1 MKVIKKTIYLVLAI
15 ALILPA
21 LVLQTGHA
29 SASTTQT
36 LNFNTTVTNT
46 ISNKNAEQV
55 YKITLPSA
63 GTVKVNLNSYIEAVI
78 LDLTDENGKS
88 VWGYSRDIYDGSAST
103 PKQWSDQAD
112 LEAGI
117 YYIKIS
123 QSSDYTGKYDLKVG
137 FNTAGNNETEPNNGT
152 SQAQPITLN
161 TQKINGFLSLNDD
174 TDCYKFILKQAGTID
189 VHVDS
194 NIYDAS
200 LDLLD
205 ESGNDVW
212 GIDEDIYG
220 GSSQT
225 PKQWSKSVDLEAGTY
240 YIKISNSSGY
250 TGKYNLY
257 VNYTPAGNNEVEPN
271 NGTSQAQELS
281 NGQKV
286 TGFLSW
292 SDDTD
297 VYKVNLPKA
306 GNLKISLD
314 SSIDWAYVDLID
326 ANGNNIW
333 DEESVYDGTKETPKQ
348 WMKDADLEAG
358 TYYIKIHSPETG
370 TYHLSTWFTAAGNNE
385 SEPNNG
391 TTQAQQISLNTQKIT
406 GFLSESDHT
415 DCYKFT
421 LPKAVKVTM
430 NVDSSMKG
438 VDLHLTNSKGTALW
452 DDYIYDGSI
461 ETPKQWNKSE
471 SLPAGTYY
479 LKISSDYNT
488 GKYVLS
494 VNAPLYPSAP
504 SINTVSTNSTS
515 VSGKTDAN
523 CTVYVKA
530 GSKTY
535 KGKSN
540 NKGDYKVSI
549 PKQKAG
555 TKIYVYATNTYGKS
569 GTKVTTVGSPATTP
583 SVNTVSNKST
593 SISGKTSKSSTV
605 YVKIGSKTCKGKSNS
620 KGDYKVS
627 IPKQKAGTKIYVYA
641 TNTYGK
647 SGTKSVTVVD
657 RIAPSTP
664 SVYTVSHTSRYIT
677 GKTEAYATVTAYTGS
692 KKIGSAEADKHS
704 SYKIKI
710 SPKKKGT
717 AIKVKATDKSG
728 NSSGYRTVKVK

>member
-1 MKVIKKTIYLVLAI
+1 MAI

-63 GTVKVNLNSYIEAVI
+63 GTVKVNLNSYIEAVT
-78 LDLTDENGKS
+78 LELTDENGES
-88 VWGYSRDIYDGSAST
+88 VWGYSRNIYGGSAST

-123 QSSDYTGKYDLKVG
+123 QSSYHTGKYDLKVG
-137 FNTAGNNETEPNNGT
+137 FNTAGNNETEPNNST

-212 GIDEDIYG
+212 GDEDIYG

-271 NGTSQAQELS
+271 NSTSQAQELS

-314 SSIDWAYVDLID
+314 SSIDWVYVDLID
-326 ANGNNIW
+326 ANGNNI
-333 DEESVYDGTKETPKQ
+333 
-348 WMKDADLEAG
+348 
-358 TYYIKIHSPETG
+358 
-370 TYHLSTWFTAAGNNE
+370 
-385 SEPNNG
+385 
-391 TTQAQQISLNTQKIT
+391 
-406 GFLSESDHT
+406 
-415 DCYKFT
+415 
-421 LPKAVKVTM
+421 
-430 NVDSSMKG
+430 
-438 VDLHLTNSKGTALW
+438 W

-479 LKISSDYNT
+479 LKISRDYNT

-569 GTKVTTVGSPATTP
+569 GTKVTTVGSPAATP

-593 SISGKTSKSSTV
+593 FVSGKTSKSSTV
-605 YVKIGSKTCKGKSNS
+605 HVKIGSKTYKGKSNN

-664 SVYTVSHTSRYIT
+664 SVNTVSHTSRYIT

-692 KKIGSAEADKHS
+692 KKIGSAKADKHG

-717 AIKVKATDKSG
+717 VVKVKATDKSG

>member
-15 ALILPA
+15 SLILPA

-78 LDLTDENGKS
+78 LDLTDENGES

-200 LDLLD
+200 LNLLD

-212 GIDEDIYG
+212 GRDEAIYG

-225 PKQWSKSVDLEAGTY
+225 PEQWSKSVDLEAGTY
-240 YIKISNSSGY
+240 YIKISNYYSGD

-257 VNYTPAGNNEVEPN
+257 VNYTP
-271 NGTSQAQELS
+271 
-281 NGQKV
+281 
-286 TGFLSW
+286 
-292 SDDTD
+292 
-297 VYKVNLPKA
+297 
-306 GNLKISLD
+306 
-314 SSIDWAYVDLID
+314 
-326 ANGNNIW
+326 
-333 DEESVYDGTKETPKQ
+333 
-348 WMKDADLEAG
+348 
-358 TYYIKIHSPETG
+358 
-370 TYHLSTWFTAAGNNE
+370 AGNNE

-430 NVDSSMKG
+430 NVDFSMKG

-452 DDYIYDGSI
+452 DDHIYDGSI
-461 ETPKQWNKSE
+461 ETPEQWNKSE

-569 GTKVTTVGSPATTP
+569 GTKVTTVGSPAATP

-593 SISGKTSKSSTV
+593 FVSGKTSKSSTV
-605 YVKIGSKTCKGKSNS
+605 HVKIGSKTYKGKSNN

-664 SVYTVSHTSRYIT
+664 SVNTVSHTSRYIT

-692 KKIGSAEADKHS
+692 KKIGSAKADKHG

-717 AIKVKATDKSG
+717 VVKVKATDKSG

>member
-63 GTVKVNLNSYIEAVI
+63 GTVKVNLNSYIEAVT
-78 LDLTDENGKS
+78 LELTDENGES
-88 VWGYSRDIYDGSAST
+88 VWGYSRNIYGGSAST

-123 QSSDYTGKYDLKVG
+123 QFSYHTGKYDLKVG
-137 FNTAGNNETEPNNGT
+137 FNTAGNNETEPNNST
-152 SQAQPITLN
+152 SQAQLITLN

-212 GIDEDIYG
+212 GDEDIYG

-271 NGTSQAQELS
+271 NSTSQAQELS

-314 SSIDWAYVDLID
+314 SSIDWVYVDLID
-326 ANGNNIW
+326 ANGNNI
-333 DEESVYDGTKETPKQ
+333 
-348 WMKDADLEAG
+348 
-358 TYYIKIHSPETG
+358 
-370 TYHLSTWFTAAGNNE
+370 
-385 SEPNNG
+385 
-391 TTQAQQISLNTQKIT
+391 
-406 GFLSESDHT
+406 
-415 DCYKFT
+415 
-421 LPKAVKVTM
+421 
-430 NVDSSMKG
+430 
-438 VDLHLTNSKGTALW
+438 W

-479 LKISSDYNT
+479 LKISRDYNT

-569 GTKVTTVGSPATTP
+569 GTKVTTVGSPAATP

-593 SISGKTSKSSTV
+593 FVSGKTSKSSTV
-605 YVKIGSKTCKGKSNS
+605 HVKIGSKTYKGKSNNKGDYKVS
-620 KGDYKVS
+620 IPKQKAGTKIYVYATNTYGKSGTKVTTVGSPAATPSVNTVSNKSTFVSGKTSKSSTVHVKIGSKTYKGKSNNKGDYKVS

-664 SVYTVSHTSRYIT
+664 SVNTVSHTSRYIT

-692 KKIGSAEADKHS
+692 KKIGSAKADKHG

-717 AIKVKATDKSG
+717 VVKVKATDKSG

>member
-1 MKVIKKTIYLVLAI
+1 MAI

-78 LDLTDENGKS
+78 LDLTDENGES

-112 LEAGI
+112 LEAGT

-123 QSSDYTGKYDLKVG
+123 QADDYTGKYDLKVG
-137 FNTAGNNETEPNNGT
+137 FNTAGSNEKEPNNGT

-212 GIDEDIYG
+212 GDEDIYG

-271 NGTSQAQELS
+271 NSTSQAQELS

-314 SSIDWAYVDLID
+314 SSIDWVYVDLID
-326 ANGNNIW
+326 ANGNNI
-333 DEESVYDGTKETPKQ
+333 
-348 WMKDADLEAG
+348 
-358 TYYIKIHSPETG
+358 
-370 TYHLSTWFTAAGNNE
+370 
-385 SEPNNG
+385 
-391 TTQAQQISLNTQKIT
+391 
-406 GFLSESDHT
+406 
-415 DCYKFT
+415 
-421 LPKAVKVTM
+421 
-430 NVDSSMKG
+430 
-438 VDLHLTNSKGTALW
+438 W

-479 LKISSDYNT
+479 LKISRDYNT

-569 GTKVTTVGSPATTP
+569 GTKVTTVGSPAATP

-593 SISGKTSKSSTV
+593 FVSGKTSKSSTV
-605 YVKIGSKTCKGKSNS
+605 HVKIGSKTYKGKSNS

-664 SVYTVSHTSRYIT
+664 SVNTVSHTSRYIT

-692 KKIGSAEADKHS
+692 KKIGSAKADKHG

-717 AIKVKATDKSG
+717 AVKVKATDKSG

>member
-15 ALILPA
+15 SLILPA

-78 LDLTDENGKS
+78 LDLTDENGES

-200 LDLLD
+200 LNLLD

-212 GIDEDIYG
+212 GRDEAIYG

-225 PKQWSKSVDLEAGTY
+225 PEQWSKSVDLEAGTY
-240 YIKISNSSGY
+240 YIKISNYYSGD

-257 VNYTPAGNNEVEPN
+257 VNYTPAGNNE
-271 NGTSQAQELS
+271 
-281 NGQKV
+281 
-286 TGFLSW
+286 
-292 SDDTD
+292 
-297 VYKVNLPKA
+297 
-306 GNLKISLD
+306 
-314 SSIDWAYVDLID
+314 
-326 ANGNNIW
+326 
-333 DEESVYDGTKETPKQ
+333 
-348 WMKDADLEAG
+348 
-358 TYYIKIHSPETG
+358 
-370 TYHLSTWFTAAGNNE
+370 
-385 SEPNNG
+385 SEPNNV

-406 GFLSESDHT
+406 GFLSESDDT

-430 NVDSSMKG
+430 NVDSSMER
-438 VDLHLTNSKGTALW
+438 VDLHLTNSEGTALW

-461 ETPKQWNKSE
+461 ETPKQWNKSK

-479 LKISSDYNT
+479 LKISSDFNT

-494 VNAPLYPSAP
+494 VNAPLHPSAP

-569 GTKVTTVGSPATTP
+569 GTKVTTVGSPAATP

-593 SISGKTSKSSTV
+593 FVSGKTSKSSTV
-605 YVKIGSKTCKGKSNS
+605 HVKIGSKTYKGKSNS

-664 SVYTVSHTSRYIT
+664 SVNTVSHTSRYIT

-692 KKIGSAEADKHS
+692 KKIGSAKADKHG

-717 AIKVKATDKSG
+717 AVKVKATDKSG

>member
-1 MKVIKKTIYLVLAI
+1 M
-15 ALILPA
+15 
-21 LVLQTGHA
+21 
-29 SASTTQT
+29 
-36 LNFNTTVTNT
+36 
-46 ISNKNAEQV
+46 
-55 YKITLPSA
+55 
-63 GTVKVNLNSYIEAVI
+63 
-78 LDLTDENGKS
+78 DLTDENGES

-194 NIYDAS
+194 NIYNVS
-200 LDLLD
+200 LNLLD
-205 ESGNDVW
+205 ENGNDVW
-212 GIDEDIYG
+212 GDEDIYG
-220 GSSQT
+220 ESSQT

-271 NGTSQAQELS
+271 NSTSQAQELS

-326 ANGNNIW
+326 ANGNNI
-333 DEESVYDGTKETPKQ
+333 
-348 WMKDADLEAG
+348 
-358 TYYIKIHSPETG
+358 
-370 TYHLSTWFTAAGNNE
+370 
-385 SEPNNG
+385 
-391 TTQAQQISLNTQKIT
+391 
-406 GFLSESDHT
+406 
-415 DCYKFT
+415 
-421 LPKAVKVTM
+421 
-430 NVDSSMKG
+430 
-438 VDLHLTNSKGTALW
+438 W

-569 GTKVTTVGSPATTP
+569 GTK
-583 SVNTVSNKST
+583 
-593 SISGKTSKSSTV
+593 
-605 YVKIGSKTCKGKSNS
+605 
-620 KGDYKVS
+620 
-627 IPKQKAGTKIYVYA
+627 
-641 TNTYGK
+641 
-647 SGTKSVTVVD
+647 SVTVVD

-664 SVYTVSHTSRYIT
+664 SVNTVSHTSRYIT

-692 KKIGSAEADKHS
+692 KKIGSAKADKHG

-717 AIKVKATDKSG
+717 VVKVKATDKSG

>member
-78 LDLTDENGKS
+78 LDLTDENGES

-123 QSSDYTGKYDLKVG
+123 QSSYHTGKYDLKVG

-161 TQKINGFLSLNDD
+161 TKKINGFLSLNDD

-212 GIDEDIYG
+212 GDEDIYG

-306 GNLKISLD
+306 GNLKIRLD

-430 NVDSSMKG
+430 NVDFSMKG

-452 DDYIYDGSI
+452 DDHIYDGSI
-461 ETPKQWNKSE
+461 ETPEQWNKSE

-569 GTKVTTVGSPATTP
+569 GTKVTTVGSPAATP

-593 SISGKTSKSSTV
+593 FVSGKTSKSSTV
-605 YVKIGSKTCKGKSNS
+605 HVKIGSKTYKGKSNS

-647 SGTKSVTVVD
+647 SGTKSVVC
-657 RIAPSTP
+657 
-664 SVYTVSHTSRYIT
+664 
-677 GKTEAYATVTAYTGS
+677 
-692 KKIGSAEADKHS
+692 
-704 SYKIKI
+704 
-710 SPKKKGT
+710 
-717 AIKVKATDKSG
+717 VKF
-728 NSSGYRTVKVK
+728 Y

>member
-1 MKVIKKTIYLVLAI
+1 MKIMKKTIYFILAI
-15 ALILPA
+15 ALIFPSLFS
-21 LVLQTGHA
+21 QTSHA

-46 ISNKNAEQV
+46 ISNKNTEQV

-63 GTVKVNLNSYIEAVI
+63 GTVKVNLNSYIEAVT

-88 VWGYSRDIYDGSAST
+88 VWSYSRDIYDGSAST

-112 LEAGI
+112 LEAGT

-123 QSSDYTGKYDLKVG
+123 QADDYTGKYDLKVG
-137 FNTAGNNETEPNNGT
+137 FNTAGSNEKEPNNGT

-174 TDCYKFILKQAGTID
+174 TDCYKLILKQAGTID

-194 NIYDAS
+194 YINAAL

-205 ESGNDVW
+205 KNGKNVW
-212 GIDEDIYG
+212 ELGEVIYG

-240 YIKISNSSGY
+240 YIKISNSDDY
-250 TGKYNLY
+250 TETGKYNLY

-271 NGTSQAQELS
+271 NSTSQAQGLS

-297 VYKVNLPKA
+297 VYKVKLTKA

-314 SSIDWAYVDLID
+314 SSIDWAYVDFTD

-333 DEESVYDGTKETPKQ
+333 GEEPVYDGTKETPKQ
-348 WMKDADLEAG
+348 WIKDADLEAG
-358 TYYIKIHSPETG
+358 TYYIKIHGPDTG
-370 TYHLSTWFTAAGNNE
+370 TYDLSTWFTAAGNNE

-391 TTQAQQISLNTQKIT
+391 TTQAQQISFNTQKIT

-430 NVDSSMKG
+430 NIDSYMEG

-452 DDYIYDGSI
+452 DDDIYYGSI

-494 VNAPLYPSAP
+494 VNAPLYPSTP

-523 CTVYVKA
+523 CTVNVKA

-535 KGKSN
+535 
-540 NKGDYKVSI
+540 
-549 PKQKAG
+549 
-555 TKIYVYATNTYGKS
+555 
-569 GTKVTTVGSPATTP
+569 
-583 SVNTVSNKST
+583 
-593 SISGKTSKSSTV
+593 
-605 YVKIGSKTCKGKSNS
+605 KGKSNS

-664 SVYTVSHTSRYIT
+664 SVNTVSHTSRYIT

-692 KKIGSAEADKHS
+692 KKIGSAKADKHG

>member
-78 LDLTDENGKS
+78 LDLTDENGES

-112 LEAGI
+112 LEAGT

-123 QSSDYTGKYDLKVG
+123 QADDYTGKYDLKVG
-137 FNTAGNNETEPNNGT
+137 FNTAGSNEKEPNNGT

-212 GIDEDIYG
+212 GDEDIYG

-271 NGTSQAQELS
+271 NSTSQAQELS

-314 SSIDWAYVDLID
+314 SSIDWVYVDLID
-326 ANGNNIW
+326 ANGNNI
-333 DEESVYDGTKETPKQ
+333 
-348 WMKDADLEAG
+348 
-358 TYYIKIHSPETG
+358 
-370 TYHLSTWFTAAGNNE
+370 
-385 SEPNNG
+385 
-391 TTQAQQISLNTQKIT
+391 
-406 GFLSESDHT
+406 
-415 DCYKFT
+415 
-421 LPKAVKVTM
+421 
-430 NVDSSMKG
+430 
-438 VDLHLTNSKGTALW
+438 W

-479 LKISSDYNT
+479 LKISRDYNT

-569 GTKVTTVGSPATTP
+569 GTKVTTVGSPAATP

-593 SISGKTSKSSTV
+593 FVSGKTSKSSTV
-605 YVKIGSKTCKGKSNS
+605 HVKIGSKTYKGKSNS

-664 SVYTVSHTSRYIT
+664 SVNTVSHTSRYIT

-692 KKIGSAEADKHS
+692 KKIGSAKADKHG

-717 AIKVKATDKSG
+717 AVKVKATDKSG